1 MMNSA
6 YAGKDYDAAIESAL
20 KLAADKGSSKD
31 DIRRAQY
38 VEAKSYLAT
47 SRRTKAFEI
56 LAKLSSATKTPE
68 GAEAAYMIIQD
79 KYDQGKFQDVE
90 NLVYKFSDSGTDQ
103 TYWLAKAFIALGDA
117 FAERGDLKQAK
128 ATFESIRDG
137 YTPSGKTDDVLD
149 NVSMRLEKLEE
160 MGE

>member
-1 MMNSA
+1 M
-6 YAGKDYDAAIESAL
+6 

-160 MGE
+160 MGESN